1 MLILVFSLL
10 SVLSTLAICLTT
22 DAFSG
27 MQWLWMLPVSFI
39 GSFLLMIV
47 LWLLMVL
54 VMTWCVDMEKE
65 EEKDSAFYRWV
76 VQRTAYAVV
85 PLLGIKVHTRGFEQK
100 LPEGRFLL
108 VSNHLHDVDPAFLL
122 RAFPKSQLA
131 FIAKREVKDMF
142 IIGPMLKKL
151 QGQFLHRENDREALK
166 TILKCIQIIKEDR
179 GSVAVFPEGYIKP
192 DRKLHPFRPG
202 VFKIAQKAKVPI
214 VVCTLQGTQTVLE
227 KVLKL
232 QRGEVHLHLLG
243 IIPAEELE
251 GVTAVDVAHR
261 IHKMMADDLGPDLV
275 HQEENT

>member
-1 MLILVFSLL
+1 MLIWIFSLL
-10 SVLSTLAICLTT
+10 SVLSTVGICLAA
-22 DAFSG
+22 DAIAG
-27 MQWLWMLPVSFI
+27 LQWLWMLPVSFI

-54 VMTWCVDMEKE
+54 IMTWCVDMEKE
-65 EEKDSAFYRWV
+65 EEKDNAFYRWV

-131 FIAKREVKDMF
+131 FIAKREVADMF
-142 IIGPMLKKL
+142 VIGPMLKKL
-151 QGQFLHRENDREALK
+151 QGQFIHRENDREALK
-166 TILKCIQIIKEDR
+166 TILKCIQILKEDR

-214 VVCTLQGTQTVLE
+214 VVCTLQGTQTVLS

-243 IIPAEELE
+243 IISAEELE

>member
-1 MLILVFSLL
+1 MLILAFSLL